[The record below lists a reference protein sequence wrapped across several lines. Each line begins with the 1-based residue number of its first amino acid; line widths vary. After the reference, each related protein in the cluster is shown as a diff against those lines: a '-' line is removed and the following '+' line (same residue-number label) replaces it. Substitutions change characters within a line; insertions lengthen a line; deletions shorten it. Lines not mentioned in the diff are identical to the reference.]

1 MSGTV
6 DYEEKRKIEE
16 EELLKEKERLLAERE
31 KVAKENE
38 ANSDEDLDDLDEEG
52 TSLLPICLS
61 YISFFDFIILK
72 SLCLSLILI
81 I

>member
-38 ANSDEDLDDLDEEG
+38 ANSDEDLDEEG

-61 YISFFDFIILK
+61 YISF
-72 SLCLSLILI
+72 LISSY
-81 I
+81 